1 MSPSTTMV
9 TGHQAVMEA
18 LEAGLAGALG
28 EQRAALWRLDRSA
41 YEPTIRTRGEATR
54 AAVLTSARPAT
65 AATKIVD
72 LWWDDAEEAAAL
84 LEDVIAAAID
94 RGDAVVKWETGPGVE
109 APAFANARG
118 FVPLRSP
125 WSAKGTE
132 VRGGL
137 VLWLRDLP
145 HHEPG
150 YYAQTTMFTCGA
162 VAALIASEELGS
174 TGFRGDSSDRDRE
187 VDFWRRASN
196 YPACEPVGLAVAI
209 REDLRTV
216 PVGVSLDVEGPVL
229 LEDFDGFDRDFR
241 AELQEQSWGK
251 AEALGVPVSRTRVT
265 VEQIAARIV
274 GGEIALLLIDE
285 HPMHGTH
292 GPHWIVAH
300 ASDGDVVVVE
310 DPWTESDHGETWVD
324 THDLPIALADLD
336 RLVTWGDDGYR
347 GVVFL
352 GRG

>member
-1 MSPSTTMV
+1 MSPSTTLV
-9 TGHQAVMEA
+9 TGLPAVMEA
-18 LEAGLAGALG
+18 LDADLATALG
-28 EQRAALWRLDRSA
+28 ADRADRWRIDRSA
-41 YEPTIRTRGEATR
+41 YEPTIRVRGEAPR

-72 LWWDDAEEAAAL
+72 LWWDDEAEAVAL
-84 LEDVIAAAID
+84 LEEVIAAAME
-94 RGDAVVKWETGPGVE
+94 RGDAVVKWETAPGTE
-109 APAFANARG
+109 LPGFAAARG
-118 FVPLRSP
+118 FSALRRP

-132 VRGGL
+132 VYGGHA
-137 VLWLRDLP
+137 LWLRHLP

-174 TGFRGDSSDRDRE
+174 AGFHGDDGDRDHE

-216 PVGVSLDVEGPVL
+216 PVAVSLDVDGPVL
-229 LEDFDGFDRDFR
+229 LEGFEGFDRDFR

-251 AEALGVPVSRTRVT
+251 AEALGVPVSRSRVT
-265 VEQIAARIV
+265 VEQIAARV
-274 GGEIALLLIDE
+274 ADGEIALLLIDE

-310 DPWTESDHGETWVD
+310 DPWTESEHGETWVD
-324 THDLPIALADLD
+324 THDLPVALADLD

-347 GVVFL
+347 GVIFL